1 VAGGYKTLDMRNMS
15 SKDKS
20 YLDGFFDGRKSKE
33 NELIEK
39 LDRFVNRFMRKHA
52 KETKI
57 VFTKWLSR

>member
-1 VAGGYKTLDMRNMS
+1 MS